1 LEREPDTRKL
11 EIDQR
16 QERQLAEYQE
26 SEIRY
31 RVLFEEAGDGIF
43 ILKNGV
49 IVDCNPKAHTLFA
62 CSRDHFIGKSPI
74 DFSPKTQP
82 SGISSKH
89 EAIRHIILA
98 QSGEAQYFE
107 WRHLRPNGTLFDAEV
122 SLKLVKLPSASLIL
136 AIMRD
141 ITARKRAVEELEQLK
156 NRLQEENIY
165 LQEEIKIA
173 HDFGGIIGESRA
185 LKKVL
190 GNVKKVAETDASVLI
205 MGETGTGKELIAR
218 AIHSTSRRKDRP
230 LVKTNC
236 AVLPANLIESELF
249 GHEKGAFTGAA
260 SRRIGRFEL
269 AHRGTMFLDEIGELP
284 LELQSKLLRV
294 LQDGEFERLGGTQT
308 FSVDVRIIAATN
320 RNLEELKE
328 TGAFREDLYYRLS
341 VFPVVLPPLR
351 DRKEDIPALVKHF
364 VLKHGLRCGK
374 KIETIPHSTI
384 KTLQEYAWPGNI
396 RELENIIE
404 RGLITSQGSQLNLG
418 DWFYEKKVAPSQ
430 NDLSTMEEVERL
442 HIRKILKMTGG
453 RVSGENGA
461 AKILGLNPQTLYS
474 RIKRLGI
481 IREVSIF

>member
-1 LEREPDTRKL
+1 
-11 EIDQR
+11 
-16 QERQLAEYQE
+16 
-26 SEIRY
+26 
-31 RVLFEEAGDGIF
+31 
-43 ILKNGV
+43 
-49 IVDCNPKAHTLFA
+49 
-62 CSRDHFIGKSPI
+62 
-74 DFSPKTQP
+74 
-82 SGISSKH
+82 
-89 EAIRHIILA
+89 
-98 QSGEAQYFE
+98 
-107 WRHLRPNGTLFDAEV
+107 
-122 SLKLVKLPSASLIL
+122 
-136 AIMRD
+136 
-141 ITARKRAVEELEQLK
+141 LEQLK